1 MLLPVRSKNPPES
14 IPFVTIILITINIVV
29 YACTSNG
36 FEARQAVVDHW
47 GLKGSNF
54 DFIHMTTSMFLHGGL
69 MHIIGNM
76 WFLYLFGFAVEGRL
90 KSVKFLILYLLAGY
104 AGDLLHQAI
113 FGAAS
118 PNVPSIGA
126 SGAIMGVLGAALYMF
141 PHGKVTF
148 FYWLRFSYG
157 TFDCPMWGVAGIYLG
172 LDILEAMLFGGKDGV
187 GHMAHIGGAVAGLV
201 ICLIL
206 RAKRDDAFTS
216 DTKAMLAD
224 TKDLNTLSRLELAS
238 LHKANP
244 TDTAVTINWMYKS
257 LRDPGGPKE
266 ECKQAFFQSLP
277 RMMAEQEIGPIA
289 TCVAALNMPPGTVK
303 STVIIDCASRL
314 ERAGDNMMAMR
325 FYEAVLKDPN
335 APAGDQEAAMF
346 RGGMISEAVFKRFD
360 SAKVAYSEVIRRWPM
375 SPFAEQAKTRL
386 AYVETQLAPKPPV

>member
-1 MLLPVRSKNPPES
+1 MLLPIRSKNPPES

-36 FEARQAVVDHW
+36 LQIKEAVLNNW

-54 DFIHMTTSMFLHGGL
+54 DFIHMNTSMFLHGGL

-104 AGDLLHQAI
+104 AGDLLHQLI
-113 FGAAS
+113 LGASS

-141 PHGKVTF
+141 PHGQITI
-148 FYWLRFSYG
+148 FYGFRFNWG
-157 TFDCPMWGVAGIYLG
+157 TTDWPMWGIGCLYLG
-172 LDILEAMLFGGKDGV
+172 LDILEAIIFGGKDGV
-187 GHMAHIGGAVAGLV
+187 GHLAHIGGAAGGVL
-201 ICLIL
+201 ICLLL
-206 RAKRDDAFTS
+206 RAKRDDEMTS
-216 DTKAMLAD
+216 GAKATLAD
-224 TKDLNTLSRLELAS
+224 TKDLRVLSRNELAQ
-238 LHKANP
+238 LHRANP
-244 TDTAVTINWMYKS
+244 NDMAVIINWMYKS
-257 LRDPGGPKE
+257 LNDPGGPKP
-266 ECKQAFFQSLP
+266 ECREVFFKYLP
-277 RMMAEQEIGPIA
+277 RMIAEQEIGPIA
-289 TCVAALNMPPGTVK
+289 TCISALNMPPGTVK
-303 STVIIDCASRL
+303 SNIIMDCASRL

-335 APAGDQEAAMF
+335 SPPGDQEAAMF
-346 RGGMISEAVFKRFD
+346 RGGMIAEAVFKRYD
-360 SAKVAYSEVIRRWPM
+360 SAKIAYSEVIRRWPM

-386 AYVETQLAPKPPV
+386 AYVEAQLAPKPPV